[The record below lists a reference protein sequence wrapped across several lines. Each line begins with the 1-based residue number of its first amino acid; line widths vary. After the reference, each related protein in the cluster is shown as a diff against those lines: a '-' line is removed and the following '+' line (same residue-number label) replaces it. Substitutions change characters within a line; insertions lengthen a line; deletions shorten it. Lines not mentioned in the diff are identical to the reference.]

1 MSALKDARGRRATFE
16 DFPVSLQEFDQAW
29 NDICALEVNG
39 RAFRPSSA
47 VLWKVWRS
55 VIAACTL
62 KGLSLDQALD
72 FSSLASTVEEED
84 VPPFILKAVVERLR
98 AEGEVPFRE
107 CLSLDPARS
116 VQWVG
121 IVLLEARTGH
131 GSAINVGDFISD
143 WKDQLPESWR
153 QYATIK
159 ALKENFTQPSDDTV
173 MFIESGLDAGKGASS
188 VAAGKVTGP
197 QARKWHERL
206 KNTRR

>member
-1 MSALKDARGRRATFE
+1 MSALTDARGRRAILE
-16 DFPVSLQEFDQAW
+16 DFPVSLREFDQAW
-29 NDICALEVNG
+29 NDICALEVDG

-62 KGLSLDQALD
+62 NGLSLDQALD
-72 FSSLASTVEEED
+72 FSSLAPLVEEDD

-98 AEGEVPFRE
+98 AESEGPFRE
-107 CLSLDPARS
+107 S
-116 VQWVG
+116 
-121 IVLLEARTGH
+121 RTGH
-131 GSAINVGDFISD
+131 GSAINAGDFISD

-153 QYATIK
+153 QHATIK
-159 ALKENFTQPSDDTV
+159 ALKKNFTQPSDDTV
-173 MFIESGLDAGKGASS
+173 IFIESELDAGKGVSS
-188 VAAGKVTGP
+188 VGAGKVTGP